1 MPGVCS
7 GRRIESYFDLSGV
20 GVFRAGEFLFHY
32 RETEIFVEL
41 TGIKS
46 YTRSKKEKAK
56 EIDAKMIF
64 SVCEKLFSIEEN
76 CVIDRQVIPE
86 SWWK

>member
-7 GRRIESYFDLSGV
+7 GRRIDSVHVFELSGV

-41 TGIKS
+41 TDIKR
-46 YTRSKKEKAK
+46 YTKSEKEKAK
-56 EIDAKMIF
+56 EMKRYNKDLMNR
-64 SVCEKLFSIEEN
+64 SI
-76 CVIDRQVIPE
+76 
-86 SWWK
+86 